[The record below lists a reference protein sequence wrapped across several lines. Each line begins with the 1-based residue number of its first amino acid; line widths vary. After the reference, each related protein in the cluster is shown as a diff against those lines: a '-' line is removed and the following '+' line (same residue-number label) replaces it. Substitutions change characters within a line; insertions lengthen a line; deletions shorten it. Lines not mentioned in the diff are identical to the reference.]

1 MNIDELTLGQIKKL
15 KSIFASGDTACC
27 TEELGMNIIVLQRG
41 WVVVGCLSKTGT
53 EYSLKNGAVIRSWG
67 TTKGLGE
74 IAENGPTKDTK
85 LDPIPD
91 SKFHELT
98 AVIRIECAESNWKN
112 KIK

>member
-15 KSIFASGDTACC
+15 KSIFANDDACC
-27 TEELGMNIIVLQRG
+27 TEDLGVNIVVLQRG
-41 WVVVGCLSKTGT
+41 WVVVGNLQKNGV
-53 EYSLKNGAVIRSWG
+53 EYSLTKGAVIRSWG

-74 IAENGPTKDTK
+74 IAENGPTVSTQ

-98 AVIRIECAESNWKN
+98 SVIRIKCDEVEWKN